1 MGRPISTACSGAL
14 RKIRALAHRILIA
27 GAGIGGL
34 AAALACAQRGCQV
47 TVLEAAKEFGEVG
60 AGIQLGPNAMKV
72 LVALGL
78 EKEVLQ
84 AASLPEA
91 IVIADAISGKT
102 ISRMLLGNAVRQK
115 YGQAYVSMHR
125 ADLHAILLTAAQA
138 AGAQLQTNQ
147 LLQNYEQSA
156 QSICRRL
163 ADFDQKYDAL
173 IGADG
178 LWSRVREQML
188 GDGAPR
194 ATGHAAFR
202 ALLPAQAVPEALRT
216 PHVRTWWA
224 RDVHVVSYPLRGG
237 QLWNLVVLAEM
248 PGQMDSGWSLSAKHD
263 EVMGLFQ
270 RTEPQLQALLHAGGA
285 QAGGW
290 KRWNLFD
297 RKPLSAAQMSQGR
310 VALLGDAAHPM
321 LPYLAQ
327 GAAMAMEDAYTVAQT
342 LSSSADVPQ
351 ALQRYAQLR
360 AHRNA
365 RVVTTALRN
374 GQIFHLSGAAAMAR
388 DAVLSLQGTTALGMP
403 WLYGTS
409 VLNIGR
415 P

>member
-1 MGRPISTACSGAL
+1 V
-14 RKIRALAHRILIA
+14 KHRILIA

-34 AAALACAQRGCQV
+34 AAALACAQRGMDV

-72 LVALGL
+72 LAAFGL
-78 EKEVLQ
+78 EKDVMQ
-84 AASLPEA
+84 VASLPEA
-91 IVIADAISGKT
+91 IVIADAASGKP
-102 ISRMLLGNAVRQK
+102 ISRMLLGDAVRQK

-125 ADLHAILLTAAQA
+125 ADLHSLLLAAVHA
-138 AGAQLQTNQ
+138 AGAQLHTDQA
-147 LLQNYEQSA
+147 LQNYEHFA
-156 QSICRRL
+156 QYICRREPDL
-163 ADFDQKYDAL
+163 DQKYDVL

-188 GDGAPR
+188 GDSAPR

-224 RDVHVVSYPLRGG
+224 RNVHVVSYPVRGG
-237 QLWNLVVLAEM
+237 SLWNLVVLAEM
-248 PGQMDSGWSLSAKHD
+248 PDAKEGGWSLTAKHED
-263 EVMGLFQ
+263 VMRLFK
-270 RTEPQLQALLHAGGA
+270 RTEPQLKALLDAGGE
-285 QAGGW
+285 QSQGW

-297 RKPLSAAQMSQGR
+297 RASLSASQMAQGR

-327 GAAMAMEDAYTVAQT
+327 GAAMALEDAWVLAEC
-342 LSSSADVPQ
+342 LNHADVPL
-351 ALQRYAQLR
+351 ALQTYAQSR
-360 AHRNA
+360 ATRTA
-365 RVVTTALRN
+365 RVVRTASRN
-374 GQIFHLSGAAAMAR
+374 GKIFHHSGLMAVAR
-388 DAVLSLQGTTALGMP
+388 DAVLALQGTATLGLP
-403 WLYGTS
+403 WLYGES
-409 VLNIGR
+409 VVKAGK